1 MVDDRARKPSIWFPI
16 VTLADRQ
23 NLLMTHSN
31 LLVIDILIGCGF
43 VGAGEDV
50 FADLGLDRRD
60 REIDVE
66 PGGRPWDPGRA
77 LGLTRKGGVVRSLG
91 LK

>member
-1 MVDDRARKPSIWFPI
+1 MRVKLEKRGVDRGGRLWKKACWDPI

-23 NLLMTHSN
+23 NLLMTNSN

-50 FADLGLDRRD
+50 LADLGLDRRD
-60 REIDVE
+60 REIDV
-66 PGGRPWDPGRA
+66 DPGERWGR
-77 LGLTRKGGVVRSLG
+77 LELWIGY
-91 LK
+91 